1 MMAKLKAL
9 LDVFRKGERVA
20 DQSVIHN
27 SIALAGALTALFV
40 SLKDLSAAFGFDTG
54 LTNVQM
60 EALAQG
66 AVTAFGVYTT
76 LAMAASSRGVGLPAK
91 KDP

>member
-27 SIALAGALTALFV
+27 SIALAGALTAL
-40 SLKDLSAAFGFDTG
+40 
-54 LTNVQM
+54 
-60 EALAQG
+60 AQG